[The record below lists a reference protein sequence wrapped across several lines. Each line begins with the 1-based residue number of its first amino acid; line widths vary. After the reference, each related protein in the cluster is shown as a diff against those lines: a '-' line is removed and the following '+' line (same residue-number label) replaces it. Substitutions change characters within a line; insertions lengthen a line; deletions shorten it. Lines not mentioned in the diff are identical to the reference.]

1 MKDIT
6 TRFHEAV
13 KQELKNNSEFYDTP
27 FYTPQGYWSKEFSNL
42 KNPFFVSSARQY
54 DDQLSAPKSL
64 WHDLWHQGE
73 MCCLFGEPNVGKS
86 VLANMMAYDIA
97 TCGTAVLYIDFENSP
112 HQAASRYHDPLG
124 KCQLFVPSNISFVTV
139 NPVLSYNVTRSYTL
153 VLDAI
158 EHEFVTQNTPVV
170 IIDDISHIC
179 PLRDCAA
186 AQEVMRRMRQWII
199 KYSVSIL
206 VIAHA
211 VRQRS
216 ACPLAIS
223 ALFGASHTAY
233 CFDSIFAIGRSL
245 RDNSTRYI
253 KQLKSRITA
262 ITYGASNVITL
273 NLAKTGDFL
282 CFEILG
288 AGHIEQDLLAIPDI
302 TNHDDLCAEVM
313 RLHDLDWSARQIAR
327 RLSLSHTYIN
337 KILSTF
343 TSPPPATSCE
353 EKRLVA
359 GESSTASTM
368 PAPVHATSS
377 VGSPSAVCRQS
388 MGEESSASSQCGE
401 VSRSAMCHER
411 QLMEIV
417 ETVETGNSLFATEIA
432 ALSLKTG
439 ISSVPAL
446 ILDPSLPF
454 VEWKQGDDPNASQY
468 CLYHVENPLYK
479 YLHNLHCAYLY
490 SSINNFS
497 LHVSDYDCEPGQR
510 MGTLIYSP
518 SLNLLGR
525 NNIGFPDWF
534 DSELPSGVTTHD
546 IEQRLTQAAARLRE
560 KVLAGSPA
568 FADGKLNPSCL
579 NCDDIEQVAQAVQLP
594 AAIIAQVFYI
604 NT

>member
-13 KQELKNNSEFYDTP
+13 KQERKNNSEFYNTP
-27 FYTPQGYWSKEFSNL
+27 YYTPQGYWSKEFSNL

-54 DDQLSAPKSL
+54 DDELSAPKSL
-64 WHDLWHQGE
+64 WHDIWHQGE

-97 TCGTAVLYIDFENSP
+97 ASDTAVLYIDFENSP
-112 HQAASRYHDPLG
+112 HQAVSRYHDPSG
-124 KCQLFVPSNISFVTV
+124 KSQLFVPSNISFVTV
-139 NPVLSYNVTRSYTL
+139 NPVLSYNATRNYTL

-223 ALFGASHTAY
+223 TLFGASHTAY

-245 RDNSTRYI
+245 RDSSTRYI

-302 TNHDDLCAEVM
+302 TNHDDLCAEVR

-337 KILSTF
+337 KILSTV
-343 TSPPPATSCE
+343 TPAMCHE
-353 EKRLVA
+353 QQLMDK
-359 GESSTASTM
+359 ESSD
-368 PAPVHATSS
+368 
-377 VGSPSAVCRQS
+377 SPQRGEISFSARCHERQLRDK
-388 MGEESSASSQCGE
+388 ESSASPQRGE
-401 VSRSAMCHER
+401 VSTTTRCHEL

-417 ETVETGNSLFATEIA
+417 ETVETGNSLFAHEIA
-432 ALSLKTG
+432 ALTLKTG
-439 ISSVPAL
+439 IPSVPSL

-454 VEWKQGDDPNASQY
+454 AEWKQGDDPNASQF

-479 YLHNLHCAYLY
+479 SLRRLHCSYLY
-490 SSINNFS
+490 SSTNSIS
-497 LHVSDYDCEPGQR
+497 LHVSDYDSEPGQR
-510 MGTLIYSP
+510 MGSLIYSP

-534 DSELPSGVTTHD
+534 DTELPSGITTQD
-546 IEQRLTQAAARLRE
+546 IEQRLIQAAACLRE
-560 KVLAGSPA
+560 KVLAGSPVS
-568 FADGKLNPSCL
+568 ADGKLDPSCL
-579 NCDDIEQVAQAVQLP
+579 NSDDIKQVAQAVQLP